1 MAPLRAVVRTA
12 ADLVAPVCCAGC
24 ADPGAWLCPS
34 CASGLDGPGRLVE
47 PQPRPPGLPAVAA
60 VAAYEGAVRSLLLAH
75 KERGVLRL
83 ARPLGAAVAA
93 SVRSLPAGSSPAARP
108 PLVLVPVPSSRA
120 SVRDR
125 GHDPTA
131 RLAVAAADVLGLP
144 VRRGLRQARRVR
156 DQAGLTASERAAN
169 LSGALVVRPG
179 RLPPGTAVVLI
190 DDVLTTGASLSEA
203 ARAVRA
209 AGCPV
214 LGAAVVAAT
223 RRTSLA
229 VRVGPGLA
237 SGPGSHRAGPSG
249 LRSSSRALSED

>member
-1 MAPLRAVVRTA
+1 MTLLRAVLRTA
-12 ADLVAPVCCAGC
+12 VDLVAPVCCPGC
-24 ADPGAWLCPS
+24 ATPGAWLCPS
-34 CASGLDGPGRLVE
+34 CSAALDGPARLE
-47 PQPRPPGLPAVAA
+47 HPWPRPPGLPAVAA
-60 VAAYEGAVRSLLLAH
+60 VAPYEGSVRALLLAH

-83 ARPLGAAVAA
+83 AGPLGAAVAA
-93 SVRSLPAGSSPAARP
+93 SVRALPAGSSPARP
-108 PLVLVPVPSSRA
+108 PPVLVPVPSSRA
-120 SVRDR
+120 SVRGR

-131 RLAVAAADVLGLP
+131 RLTMAAAAMLGLP
-144 VRRGLRQARRVR
+144 VRRALRQARQVR
-156 DQAGLTASERAAN
+156 DQAGLTAAERAAN
-169 LSGALVVRPG
+169 LEGALVVRPG
-179 RLPPGTAVVLI
+179 RLPPGRAVVLV

-237 SGPGSHRAGPSG
+237 SGPGSHTPDLQEHHA
-249 LRSSSRALSED
+249 LREH